1 MSKKLRFLAAALCIC
16 LTTALLPT
24 TASAAQYSDIKGHWA
39 QATIERWSESG
50 ILNGYPDGS
59 FRPNDKVTRGQLASI
74 LYRIW
79 GAKPIEGF
87 SYPDLP
93 KSSWCYDSLTTMNQY
108 GVALNTDD
116 MIEPD
121 APLPREEAF
130 YMIAKAFSVGIES
143 DTRYDAYIN
152 HVSDFD
158 QVSDFFTGRIFEMLH
173 SGFVHGMSDGNL
185 HPKQSITRA
194 EVMTVLN
201 NMFDLYVSKPGTYHL
216 TAGESVLIT
225 CSDVTI
231 ILDKVENTTKYQ
243 STIAYPMVNADG
255 GVTFSNPNADVK
267 ASVTVHSVSQN
278 EPTWKVKGNCSV
290 GASARWVLSTRSLP
304 DARFTAGFG
313 RAAYPYM
320 ISTAEQLRLL
330 TEFNDSLS
338 AQIYFKLATDLN
350 LGGLQEPLDRTSG
363 NFVRANL
370 DGGGHT
376 ITYNMTNSSYLN
388 SGAGLFLGWAGKCSN
403 LTVAGTMDLAVKA
416 AALQNA
422 ENKNLYFGGFAAYCD
437 RQFDNCTSRM
447 NMNIRYEGTSEAV
460 LNVGG
465 LIGSAR
471 PCRMQNCLALGK
483 IQVTL
488 PTGQNNAYVGG
499 LIGSSACLPFG
510 SSIIGSK
517 LSGCGAD
524 GSVSVQGGSHTNAGG
539 LIGILTYLGTTPP
552 TGKPSADIVENCWST
567 ATIASKGA
575 GLQSDCG
582 GIAGHI
588 KYGKIATSWAK
599 PTISIANSA
608 LPNIGGIAGACYED
622 GSITDCWANAASC
635 GSGGSLHTGGI
646 VGRLAGRLSN
656 CYAIGAKALGGENAI
671 AFAQWN
677 DGSVTASVDLTNQ
690 SAAQKQAFYKSC
702 GWDFLSV
709 WDQSGTNPILRSCS
723 AANQRAAQS

>member
-1 MSKKLRFLAAALCIC
+1 MTKRLRFLAAALCIC
-16 LTTALLPT
+16 LTIALLPT
-24 TASAAQYSDIKGHWA
+24 TASAAQYPDIKGHWA
-39 QATIERWSESG
+39 QATIERWSASG

-59 FRPNDKVTRGQLASI
+59 FHPNDKVTRGQLASI

-79 GAKPIEGF
+79 GAEPIQGF
-87 SYPDLP
+87 TYPDLP
-93 KSSWCYDSLTTMNQY
+93 KSSWCYESLTTMNQY

-116 MIEPD
+116 MIKPD
-121 APLPREEAF
+121 APLTREEAF

-143 DTRYDAYIN
+143 DTRYDAHIN
-152 HVSDFD
+152 YVSDFD
-158 QVSDFFTGRIFEMLH
+158 QVSDFFTGRIFGMLH
-173 SGFVHGMSDGNL
+173 SGFVHGMSDGAL
-185 HPKQSITRA
+185 RPKQSITRA

-216 TAGESVLIT
+216 TAGKSVLIT

-231 ILDKVENTTKYQ
+231 ILDKVENTPKYQ

-267 ASVTVHSVSQN
+267 ASITVHSVSQN
-278 EPTWKVKGNCSV
+278 EPTWKAEGNCSV
-290 GASARWVLSTRSLP
+290 GASARWVLSTRTLP

-313 RAAYPYM
+313 REAYPYM
-320 ISTAEQLRLL
+320 IRTAEQLRLL

-338 AQIYFKLATDLN
+338 AQTYFKLAADLD
-350 LGGLQEPLDRTSG
+350 LGDLQKPLDRTGG

-376 ITYNMTNSSYLN
+376 ITYNLTNNSYLN

-416 AALQNA
+416 DALQSA
-422 ENKNLYFGGFAAYCD
+422 ENKNLYFGGFAGYCD
-437 RQFDNCTSRM
+437 RQLDNCTSRM

-465 LIGSAR
+465 LVGGAR
-471 PCRMQNCLALGK
+471 PCRMQNCFASGE
-483 IQVTL
+483 IQVVL

-517 LSGCGAD
+517 LSGCGGNGA
-524 GSVSVQGGSHTNAGG
+524 VSVTGGYQTNAGG
-539 LIGILTYLGTTPP
+539 LIGLATYPGTEAPA
-552 TGKPSADIVENCWST
+552 KAADEWIENCWST
-567 ATIASKGA
+567 AVVKSDGA
-575 GLQSDCG
+575 AYQSDCG
-582 GIAGHI
+582 GIVGNLSSGQI
-588 KYGKIATSWAK
+588 RSSWAK
-599 PTISIANSA
+599 PTISNAGNGMS
-608 LPNIGGIAGACYED
+608 NIGGIAGACYEG
-622 GSITDCWANAASC
+622 GSITDCWTNAASC
-635 GSGGSLHTGGI
+635 YSGGSLRTGGI
-646 VGRLAGRLSN
+646 VGRLKGTISN
-656 CYAIGAKALGGENAI
+656 CYAVGAGKLGSKNAI

-677 DGSVTASVDLTNQ
+677 DGSVTASVDLTNR

-702 GWDFLSV
+702 GWDFLSI
-709 WDQSGTNPILRSCS
+709 WDQSGINPILRRCS